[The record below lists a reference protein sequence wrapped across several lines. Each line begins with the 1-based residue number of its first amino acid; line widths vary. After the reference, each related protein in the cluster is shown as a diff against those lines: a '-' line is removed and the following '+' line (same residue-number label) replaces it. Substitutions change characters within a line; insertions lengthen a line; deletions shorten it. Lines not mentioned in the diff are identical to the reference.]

1 MKNKKSKC
9 IAIIFLLLPLISL
22 PPVLAQ
28 AADSSSKW
36 DQPFDKP
43 MWLLHTTV
51 GTYYDEDG
59 NPDLGTIDFKSI
71 WILYPDKKEF
81 IDIPGGPGP
90 FTRFRIDQSKGPYHY
105 PRKVCSEAEAEGIY
119 PHIFP
124 SDVGNPVLFCKD
136 MPAQPEKPNKPEEG
150 PCANACDKSKH
161 LVWDGYAGCN
171 CTCEE
176 GWKPDEHGDCELDTS
191 EADELLEGGIKE
203 LEGEILVVT
212 PQGTT
217 VVKPGEKGQI
227 KLSPGEIAEINV
239 RCIDLMEMVIMVAH
253 KPGATIRD
261 LGAPCDLMIGLIA
274 IACESLKSGKPI
286 KLHKT
291 AEFADI
297 SPSSADYPIKL
308 EFGLQ
313 SGSLRME
320 TVHDQVALD
329 VKTPTITV
337 SSEGKNT
344 FGVAYDP
351 NSGSSL
357 LSAYQN
363 PIHIQPSNS
372 NLAPFTLGAGQQVEV
387 SSEEIGP
394 VTPLSQTPG
403 GTEGSTHVSPDGR
416 DIYGPAGGAGNAA
429 GQTGVTSEVPQ
440 GGCYTD
446 PSTGQMIC
454 VDRISDF
461 VNPEGGN
468 QEQGGCYADP
478 MTGDIIC
485 VDAFGEITNPSSSM
499 GTAYTMQPDA
509 GSSVPQSLQECET
522 YTSEICGTWTRMGDQ
537 FNAQWDN
544 GASAMLYVERWDNGA
559 VVLTRHDT
567 VGSSAGLTARYE
579 GRCTGNHVEGTV
591 TWTWNGSTWS
601 GTWSANW

>member
-1 MKNKKSKC
+1 MGQDNRASQITENSAYYLLEQILPGIREGCTSMKNKKSKC

-28 AADSSSKW
+28 AADSSPKW

-43 MWLLHTTV
+43 MYLLHTMEAK
-51 GTYYDEDG
+51 YYDSNWEDF
-59 NPDLGTIDFKSI
+59 GTLTEEL
-71 WILYPDKKEF
+71 WILDPNNNGF
-81 IDIPGGPGP
+81 IEMPNPYSPGMIV
-90 FTRFRIDQSKGPYHY
+90 RYSIDQTMGPYDTHREVCAVTEAAASSSALKY
-105 PRKVCSEAEAEGIY
+105 PKIIQGG
-119 PHIFP
+119 HF
-124 SDVGNPVLFCKD
+124 VLFNCKD
-136 MPAQPEKPNKPEEG
+136 IPAQPEKPDKPEE
-150 PCANACDKSKH
+150 
-161 LVWDGYAGCN
+161 
-171 CTCEE
+171 EF
-176 GWKPDEHGDCELDTS
+176 
-191 EADELLEGGIKE
+191 
-203 LEGEILVVT
+203 LVVT
-212 PQGTT
+212 RQGTT
-217 VVKPGEKGQI
+217 AVKPGEEGQI
-227 KLSPGEIAEINV
+227 KLSPGEIAEIDAKCQAMKDV
-239 RCIDLMEMVIMVAH
+239 IILMHIEAQKDSNTIASMYATGYAFATVISLV
-253 KPGATIRD
+253 D
-261 LGAPCDLMIGLIA
+261 

-297 SPSSADYPIKL
+297 SSSSDYPVKL
-308 EFGLQ
+308 EFSLQ

-329 VKTPTITV
+329 VKTPTMTV

-351 NSGSSL
+351 NSGSSS

-372 NLAPFTLGAGQQVEV
+372 NLAPFTLRAGQQVEV
-387 SSEEIGP
+387 SSEGIGS
-394 VTPLSQTPG
+394 VTPMSQTPG
-403 GTEGSTHVSPDGR
+403 GAQGSTYVSPDGR

-429 GQTGVTSEVPQ
+429 GQTGVTSGVPQ

-446 PSTGQMIC
+446 PSTGEMIC
-454 VDRISDF
+454 VDRIGDF
-461 VNPEGGN
+461 FNPEAGN

-478 MTGDIIC
+478 MSGEVIC

-499 GTAYTMQPDA
+499 VTTYTSQPDA

-544 GASAMLYVERWDNGA
+544 SASATLKVERWDNGA

-567 VGSSAGLTARYE
+567 GGSSAGLSARYE

-601 GTWSANW
+601 GTWSADW